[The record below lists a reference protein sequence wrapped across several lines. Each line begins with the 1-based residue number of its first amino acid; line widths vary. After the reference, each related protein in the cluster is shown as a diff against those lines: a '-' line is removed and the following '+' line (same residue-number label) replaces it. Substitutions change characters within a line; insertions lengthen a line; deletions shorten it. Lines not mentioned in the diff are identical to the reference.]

1 MGDRADPTQA
11 IAGVFD
17 DLLGG
22 LSLCTQPHD
31 LPMAACNRTFRVRK
45 GMLDLFEAEMR
56 FDRQTFLHNISI
68 HQELV
73 LFVVYSWLWLA
84 SLTVQS
90 YSECQKSFLLG
101 IPLKFR
107 E

>member
-1 MGDRADPTQA
+1 MAPITQNVRTSFVVAMGDRADPTQA
-11 IAGVFD
+11 VSGVFD

-31 LPMAACNRTFRVRK
+31 LPMAACNWTFRD
-45 GMLDLFEAEMR
+45 GIDMLDLFEAEMR

-73 LFVVYSWLWLA
+73 SFVVYSSCCWLH
-84 SLTVQS
+84 
-90 YSECQKSFLLG
+90 
-101 IPLKFR
+101 
-107 E
+107 